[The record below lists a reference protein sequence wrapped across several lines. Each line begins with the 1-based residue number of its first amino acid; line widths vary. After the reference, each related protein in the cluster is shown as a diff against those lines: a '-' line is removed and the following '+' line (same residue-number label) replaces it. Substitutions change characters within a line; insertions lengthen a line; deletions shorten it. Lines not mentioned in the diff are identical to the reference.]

1 MKKLLTS
8 FALLAVVF
16 FSGCATS
23 FPRGDFYV
31 GLKFPV
37 AVTNNKLP
45 ENVKI
50 GTAECK
56 SVLGLVATGDA
67 SIQTACKNGGITVIH
82 HVDWEV
88 ENILGIIGTYRCVVY
103 GE

>member
-1 MKKLLTS
+1 MKKLLAS
-8 FALLAVVF
+8 IALLSVVL
-16 FSGCATS
+16 FSGCASILPQGSLYSGVKLPIAT
-23 FPRGDFYV
+23 
-31 GLKFPV
+31 
-37 AVTNNKLP
+37 TNNKLP
-45 ENVKI
+45 EKVKV

-56 SVLGLVATGDA
+56 SVLTLVTVGDA
-67 SIQTACKNGGITVIH
+67 SIQAACKNGDITVIH